1 MAQYMSGHTGI
12 NIDEMIS
19 LVPELQRQ
27 LNEVKA
33 QITAQVNQSVDDLTN
48 TVNNKVAELTAT
60 VNEYWKTVYPI
71 GSIYISINNTSPATL
86 FGGTWNQITDTFLLS
101 SGSRSA
107 GATGGAENVTLT
119 LDQTPAH
126 THTRGTMEITGKLR
140 VFNEYDLNNANYQ
153 NYVGGAFS
161 SEETWGTST
170 GLASGSKDA
179 VRMHYFNASK
189 AWTGETSSAGGGQAH
204 NNMPPYVVV
213 NMWKRVA

>member
-27 LNEVKA
+27 LNELKA
-33 QITAQVNQSVDDLTN
+33 QVTTQVNQSVNDLTNAVNNQVTELTN
-48 TVNNKVAELTAT
+48 TVNK
-60 VNEYWKTVYPI
+60 YWEVVYPI

-86 FGGTWNQITDTFLLS
+86 FGGSWAQITDTFLLS

-107 GATGGAENVTLT
+107 GATGGEENVILT
-119 LDQTPAH
+119 LEQAPAH

-140 VFNEYDLNNANYQ
+140 VYNDYNLNNTSYQ

-161 SEETWGTST
+161 SEESMGTSSNLT
-170 GLASGSKDA
+170 SGSSDA
-179 VRMHYFNASK
+179 VRQHNFNASK

-213 NMWKRVA
+213 NMWKRIA